1 MAATDAYL
9 SLILEAAQGQGIDLV
24 GVADIAEERRRFH
37 QLPTEVVER
46 LPRAVSLAVRVSQGV
61 LATLVDGPNHLYYHH
76 YRQLNFLLDRA
87 ALAVA
92 RAIEAAG
99 FTALAV
105 AASQV
110 IDWEKQLG
118 HVSHKDIARLAGLG
132 WRGRNNLLVT
142 PQYGAQVRLVS
153 ILTDLPL
160 VPDRPVPQDCGTCRR
175 CLFVCPAGA
184 IKEEV
189 AAFDHLACFA
199 KLKEFS
205 KVRGIGQHICG
216 LCVRACSGPKQ
227 GQS

>member
-1 MAATDAYL
+1 MSAVEGYRSLVMQAAH
-9 SLILEAAQGQGIDLV
+9 SQGVDLV
-24 GVADIAEERRRFH
+24 GVADIGEERRRFQ
-37 QLPTEVVER
+37 QLPADLVER
-46 LPRAVSLAVRVSQGV
+46 FPRAVSLAVRVSPGV
-61 LATLVDGPNHLYYHH
+61 LATVVDGPNHLYYHH
-76 YRQLNFLLDRA
+76 YRQLNFLLNRA

-160 VPDRPVPQDCGTCRR
+160 EPDRPLQQECGNCRR
-175 CLFVCPAGA
+175 CLAVCPAGA

-205 KVRGIGQHICG
+205 KARGIGQYICG
-216 LCVRACSGPKQ
+216 LCVRACGGRAQ
-227 GQS
+227 G